1 MLLGFILLYLLVT
14 IAIGALAAIVV
25 GTLVWLYFEWVPSEI
40 PSLLLGGL
48 ASLIA
53 MLLGSWLR
61 PDDSFATFVEWRDS
75 AVAARTAGRPE

>member
-40 PSLLLGGL
+40 PSLLLGG
-48 ASLIA
+48 
-53 MLLGSWLR
+53 
-61 PDDSFATFVEWRDS
+61 
-75 AVAARTAGRPE
+75 